1 MCPFKAKTQRKDQN
15 WEEGYETSIF
25 LEIPF
30 ADCEKTKAQNLGW
43 NFMYFALILLFPNHS
58 LHP

>member
-30 ADCEKTKAQNLGW
+30 ADCEKTKAQNLG
-43 NFMYFALILLFPNHS
+43 
-58 LHP
+58 